1 MKGPI
6 LSSDKDVSNS
16 LKIDTEDKNRHYK
29 ETIRSPDNIA
39 NDFQGTLR
47 ILTQFISQNERHYLV
62 DK

>member
-1 MKGPI
+1 MKEPI
-6 LSSDKDVSNS
+6 LSSKKEVFNNS
-16 LKIDTEDKNRHYK
+16 KIDTEDKIRHHK
-29 ETIRSPDNIA
+29 KTVQSPDNIA